1 MAVEKILQ
9 EVSSRCDDI
18 LNGVSNDIIDIQWK
32 DLKEIFATINKAFRL
47 TKLKAIVEE
56 IYLRQPQAV
65 IAWDIQKHDGSKIL
79 YTTDDETLSVV
90 LNATGGVRLF
100 VFGFER
106 YFKYD
111 ISPNPAHRSQDLE
124 RCLFHIQKHLAYELV
139 ESPDSYRMS
148 EERVYNML
156 ANSDTTEII
165 VSKDG
170 CEVDL
175 TDLSWE
181 ELFNKDDIK
190 MMAIYRG
197 KLKPDWAGNPVKD
210 FNQLKRYAY
219 IVSYDRSGK
228 YCSFVKHQNKK
239 DSLA

>member
-9 EVSSRCDDI
+9 EVSSSCEDI
-18 LNGVSNDIIDIQWK
+18 LNGVSNDIVDIQWK
-32 DLKEIFATINKAFRL
+32 DLKGIFSTIDKAFRL

-56 IYLRQPQAV
+56 IYHRQPQAI
-65 IAWDIQKHDGSKIL
+65 IAWDIQHANGSEIL
-79 YTTDDETLSVV
+79 YTADDETLSVV

-124 RCLFHIQKHLAYELV
+124 RCLFHIQNHLSYELV

-165 VSKDG
+165 VEKDG
-170 CEVDL
+170 YAVDL
-175 TDLSWE
+175 TDLSCE
-181 ELFNKDDIK
+181 ELFEEQEDLQ
-190 MMAIYRG
+190 MAIYRG
-197 KLKPDWAGNPVKD
+197 KIKPDWSGNPVKD
-210 FNQLKRYAY
+210 FGSLKRYAY
-219 IVSYDRSGK
+219 IVAYDRSGRIK
-228 YCSFVKHQNKK
+228 EVE
-239 DSLA
+239 